1 MSIPKPE
8 GPWLQ
13 SGETLVCFGDSLT
26 AAANGYVKFLQ
37 EKLQF
42 RGIKVVNAG
51 LGGDKTPQALT
62 RLQKDVIDLQPSAVS
77 IFFGNNDAVIGR
89 GIWRDEPTV
98 SPQTFQD
105 NLKWII
111 HLCRLRSSI
120 RKFSINTLTNRM
132 EGRSYLNFG
141 DCLTP
146 YNQAA
151 RKAADDMNACLV
163 PLDAVFA
170 RLREENY
177 ARMSPEGLLY
187 TKDGVHMNEDGY
199 RIVADTMLREWNML

>member
-1 MSIPKPE
+1 MSVPKLE

-26 AAANGYVKFLQ
+26 SAANGYVKLLQ

-51 LGGDKTPQALT
+51 LAGDKTPQALT
-62 RLQKDVIDLQPSAVS
+62 RLKHDVIELHPSAVS

-89 GIWRDEPTV
+89 GMWRDEPVV
-98 SPQTFQD
+98 SPQTFLD

-111 HLCRLRSSI
+111 HLCKLRAGI

-132 EGRSYLNFG
+132 EGRAFFDFG

-146 YNQAA
+146 YSQAA

-170 RLREENY
+170 RLREQNY

-199 RIVADTMLREWNML
+199 RIIADAMLREWNLL